1 MVEYVPNE
9 ALFKYITPQVQKDR
23 KACTSF
29 AIAHGL
35 ETQYAMRGE
44 KICIDANKL
53 RKAQLKFLGKDEM
66 KSISFDEG
74 FKIFA
79 DGYKGIEC
87 SSPVKMKFD
96 FDRIRRWIWKGYP
109 IFMVLG
115 GKQTHAVV
123 AVGFGDDFLWII
135 DSLGGKYRRI
145 ADFDIIKE
153 SYIIFLPFKN
163 VIKPHTKRR
172 DV

>member
-9 ALFKYITPQVQKDR
+9 ALFKYITPQIQKDR

-35 ETQYAMRGE
+35 MTQYAARGE
-44 KICIDANKL
+44 KVFIDGQKL
-53 RKAQLKFLGKDEM
+53 REAHLKFLKLDPM

-79 DGYKGIEC
+79 DGYKGIRC
-87 SSPVKMKFD
+87 QSPAKMKFN

-109 IFMVLG
+109 VFMVLG
-115 GKQTHAVV
+115 GNQTHAVV
-123 AVGFGDDFLWII
+123 AVGFGDDFFWII
-135 DSLGGKYRRI
+135 DSLGGKYRKI
-145 ADFDIIKE
+145 EDFDIIKE
-153 SYIIFLPFKN
+153 SYITFLNFKN

-172 DV
+172 NV